1 MFSVPTI
8 RSSYL
13 DANVKQPDDFNS
25 CSQSK
30 KYGRSHSEMILP
42 GIERSGE
49 LIDSSKPPPN
59 NPWLKYFF
67 SLSLHER
74 TPKILTSTGQIKVEK
89 RSHLL
94 LLYISKCF
102 CYNCNISKLILKSE
116 DLPFV
121 EHFNFDIYF
130 VRSLLYKFFNCYLN
144 LQEDADSNCI
154 PCNISFDNNYRNF
167 KEIPQLNHPNLS
179 FVCLKDKFSIF
190 LEKQS
195 FYLELRFDYFSVH
208 YLKSN
213 DHSESIPFKKKEK
226 WRFNK
231 NVTQRT
237 FNGGSVIVK
246 NIHIAIKNLPC
257 LNLRYDVFSYIDAIY
272 SNKYG
277 EGFNCSKIYK
287 CWSYPNLN
295 GTET

>member
-1 MFSVPTI
+1 MPVQKLLSLPHSFSSPEFPVPSIETSILNSTPLVTLHTSPLISPNSRTSNVTNIMFSVPTI

-25 CSQSK
+25 CSQNK

-89 RSHLL
+89 RFHSL

-102 CYNCNISKLILKSE
+102 CYNYNISKLILKSK

-130 VRSLLYKFFNCYLN
+130 VRSLSYKFFNCYLN
-144 LQEDADSNCI
+144 LQEEADSNCI
-154 PCNISFDNNYRNF
+154 SRNISFDNNYRNF
-167 KEIPQLNHPNLS
+167 KEILQLNHPNLS
-179 FVCLKDKFSIF
+179 FVCLKDRFPIF
-190 LEKQS
+190 LEI
-195 FYLELRFDYFSVH
+195 FLFR
-208 YLKSN
+208 
-213 DHSESIPFKKKEK
+213 
-226 WRFNK
+226 
-231 NVTQRT
+231 
-237 FNGGSVIVK
+237 VK
-246 NIHIAIKNLPC
+246 I
-257 LNLRYDVFSYIDAIY
+257 
-272 SNKYG
+272 
-277 EGFNCSKIYK
+277 
-287 CWSYPNLN
+287 
-295 GTET
+295 